1 MPAVLCPKCR
11 FPLSHEE
18 SRSGQC
24 PFCGA
29 ALEIVAAVQPAAPNP
44 EPVDERGGG
53 ASGSRTTSAFVWA
66 VVVLLALALGGGG
79 LYYLLSTGIT
89 FLLGRTDEP
98 TIAAPA
104 EPQGNAGPAASAEAA
119 KPE

>member
-1 MPAVLCPKCR
+1 
-11 FPLSHEE
+11 LSHEE
-18 SRSGQC
+18 SRSGKC

-29 ALEIVAAVQPAAPNP
+29 ALRIVAAAQPAAPNP
-44 EPVDERGGG
+44 EPVDERGG

-66 VVVLLALALGGGG
+66 VIVLLALALGGGG

-89 FLLGRTDEP
+89 FLLGRTHEP
-98 TIAAPA
+98 TSAAPA
-104 EPQGNAGPAASAEAA
+104 EPQGNAGPAASAETA